1 MVEPRLLSY
10 DKMLTTNTRVGT
22 RKDHRIIF
30 TSHDVHVAHNDDNF
44 AKFKYEEHQTMV
56 SPLVK
61 YNITCVSSFSLDYMH
76 LVRLGVVRRILFFW
90 KTGPHHCRLSHS
102 QLTEV
107 SELLHALTLPQE
119 FACQTR
125 SLFEVEWWKATEFQS
140 FLLYTGPVVL
150 KKVICKK
157 SYETFMALSI
167 AVGIMLE
174 ANAEERAAYLDYAK
188 NLLSY
193 FVCSSEE
200 VFGET
205 FVVYNVH
212 SLVHLHED
220 NEHFQCSLNEISA
233 FKFENHLQQIK
244 QLVR

>member
-10 DKMLTTNTRVGT
+10 DKMLTTNTRVDT
-22 RKDHRIIF
+22 RKDYRIVF
-30 TSHDVHVAHNDDNF
+30 TSHDVHVARNDNF

-107 SELLHALTLPQE
+107 SELLCALRLPPE
-119 FACQTR
+119 FARQPR
-125 SLFEVEWWKATEFQS
+125 SLFEVEWWKATEFRS
-140 FLLYTGPVVL
+140 FLLYTGSVVL
-150 KKVICKK
+150 KKVICIK

-174 ANAEERAAYLDYAK
+174 ANTEKSSIFRLCEE
-188 NLLSY
+188 
-193 FVCSSEE
+193 F
-200 VFGET
+200 T
-205 FVVYNVH
+205 F
-212 SLVHLHED
+212 L
-220 NEHFQCSLNEISA
+220 FC
-233 FKFENHLQQIK
+233 LQQ
-244 QLVR
+244 